1 MIEKVWSSFCKQAV
15 DNVLGV
21 FLQRFNLGLECIQ
34 IVFVARFFTAVC
46 QVECSHVEIQIG
58 IL

>member
-1 MIEKVWSSFCKQAV
+1 MPK
-15 DNVLGV
+15 
-21 FLQRFNLGLECIQ
+21 

-58 IL
+58 ILQITLVMLHQSNMALIEEESWRQQNRE